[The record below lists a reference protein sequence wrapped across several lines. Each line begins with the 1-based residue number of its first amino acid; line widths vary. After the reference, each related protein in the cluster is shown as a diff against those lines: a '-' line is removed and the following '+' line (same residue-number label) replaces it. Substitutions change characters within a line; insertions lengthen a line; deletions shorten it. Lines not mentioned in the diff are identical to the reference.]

1 MPLPKNPTAYAHVK
15 QILDAALPHAKCV
28 FTLPSR
34 EAAVRWRQEAYYFR
48 RLSGSDVYAD
58 LMLRLDGPKVIIE
71 RKHVVGK
78 LTTHDGTVIEP
89 LAIAP
94 EVQLEEAE
102 KFAFNFAKKL
112 GLEVDDDL

>member
-1 MPLPKNPTAYAHVK
+1 MPLPKNPKAYAHVK

-28 FTLPSR
+28 FTLPTH

-48 RLSGSDVYAD
+48 RLSGSEVYGD

-78 LTTHDGTVIEP
+78 LTAEDGTVIEP
-89 LAIAP
+89 TAVVE

-102 KFAFNFAKKL
+102 KFAFDFAKKL
-112 GLEVDDDL
+112 GLEIDDE